1 VDPAGRRMAPG
12 LGLRGA
18 VGPQAELQARLAL
31 FPSPF
36 LFYFFIFFSNSK
48 FKPSSN
54 CYFKF
59 TIPNFQTRF
68 YCK

>member
-1 VDPAGRRMAPG
+1 MAPG

-36 LFYFFIFFSNSK
+36 LFYFFIFLFKLQIQAK
-48 FKPSSN
+48 FKLL
-54 CYFKF
+54 F
-59 TIPNFQTRF
+59 
-68 YCK
+68 